1 MSTTDML
8 RATQAASYINTVRS
22 NLVANQDSARSVAE
36 ALNQAE
42 VTGKLRQA
50 DRSDALTG
58 TIKAA
63 AAERI
68 AETTATSVTIS
79 TAARQLEDTL
89 TSGLYG
95 VMASAPLQPAARAAE
110 PIHAQRI
117 RAVSAYQAA
126 SRVGVEDDG
135 QRSRA

>member
-1 MSTTDML
+1 MSTTDMI
-8 RATQAASYINTVRS
+8 RATQAASYINTVRT

-89 TSGLYG
+89 ASGARG
-95 VMASAPLQPAARAAE
+95 RADPCPAH
-110 PIHAQRI
+110 P
-117 RAVSAYQAA
+117 
-126 SRVGVEDDG
+126 GG
-135 QRSRA
+135 QRLSGGQPGRGGR